1 MNHNEEKKTVRVF
14 SLTAFLHDVGSD
26 MVFPF
31 WPFFVTS
38 VLGAS
43 ASVLGF
49 LDGLGDALVSISQAA
64 SGYLSDKTRKR
75 KVFIWLG
82 YLFGAAARVGYAF
95 SFIWQHLVPFRILDR
110 SGKIRGAPRDAV
122 LADVSTDANR
132 GKNFG
137 FLHAMDN
144 LGAVCGIL
152 LALFLVRF
160 LDLRTIF
167 LIAAIPSLLG
177 VLLIIFAIKEAP
189 QSERK
194 IFKGLS
200 LAHLTPAFKL
210 FLSLS
215 AIFSLGSF
223 SYSFLLLYVKELGF
237 PIVSMPLFYLLFTAV
252 AAVAALPFGKLSDRW
267 GRKNIALIGFGFW
280 GLASLTLLLGVPWAA
295 FVALALYGLHKG
307 ALEPVQRT
315 FVAELAPTEYRAS
328 ALGGFQMVMGLLA
341 FPSSFLAGVLWEKVS
356 PAAPFALSLVLT
368 LIAMVLLL
376 FVRERRETKI

>member
-1 MNHNEEKKTVRVF
+1 M
-14 SLTAFLHDVGSD
+14 
-26 MVFPF
+26 
-31 WPFFVTS
+31 
-38 VLGAS
+38 
-43 ASVLGF
+43 
-49 LDGLGDALVSISQAA
+49 
-64 SGYLSDKTRKR
+64 
-75 KVFIWLG
+75 
-82 YLFGAAARVGYAF
+82 
-95 SFIWQHLVPFRILDR
+95 
-110 SGKIRGAPRDAV
+110 
-122 LADVSTDANR
+122 
-132 GKNFG
+132 
-137 FLHAMDN
+137 
-144 LGAVCGIL
+144 
-152 LALFLVRF
+152 
-160 LDLRTIF
+160 
-167 LIAAIPSLLG
+167 
-177 VLLIIFAIKEAP
+177 LLIIFAIKEAP